1 MNIIIPAAGEG
12 VRLRPHTHTIPK
24 PLINIAGKPIL
35 GHIIDSVLPLQ
46 PESICIV
53 IGHHGLK
60 IEDYIKREYSKVF
73 KNFIFVHQEK
83 RQGLGHAIF
92 VSLEKIK
99 KETELLILLGDTVF
113 DVDFKDTIKEKKNI
127 IAVAETKEP
136 QRFGIVE
143 VDGMRVRNLIEKPKE
158 PPSNLAIVGIYY
170 FLNGSKLFY
179 ALKKLIDENIKTKNE
194 YQLTDGMKLLLD
206 TEEIYIKKIKG
217 WYDCG
222 KIETLLETNRFLL
235 EKTNKYKSYENT
247 VIIPPVYIPE
257 DVDISNSIIGP
268 YVSCGKNVK
277 IKNSIIKDSIINEGG
292 KVENVLLSDS
302 IIGVD
307 AVIIENFKVV
317 NIGDSSIIEPLIK
330 EEI

>member
-46 PESICIV
+46 PDNICIV

-60 IEDYIKREYSKVF
+60 IEDYIKREYSEIF

-92 VSLEKIK
+92 VSLEKID
-99 KETELLILLGDTVF
+99 KETDLLILLGDTVF

-127 IAVAETKEP
+127 IAVAETEEP

-143 VDGMRVRNLIEKPKE
+143 VDGIRVKNLVEKPKE

-194 YQLTDGMKLLLD
+194 YQLTDGMRLLLE
-206 TEEIYIKKIKG
+206 TEEIYIKKING

-222 KIETLLETNRFLL
+222 KIDTLLETNRFLL
-235 EKTNKYKSYENT
+235 KKTNKYKSYKNT

-268 YVSCGKNVK
+268 FVSCGKKVK

-307 AVIIENFKVV
+307 AVITENFKVV

-330 EEI
+330 EER